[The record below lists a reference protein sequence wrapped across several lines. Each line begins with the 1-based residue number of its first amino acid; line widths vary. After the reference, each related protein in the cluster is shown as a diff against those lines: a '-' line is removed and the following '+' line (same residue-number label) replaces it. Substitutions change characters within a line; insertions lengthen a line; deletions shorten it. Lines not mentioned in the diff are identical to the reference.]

1 MYFYTNYR
9 AHQTHYEQMGNLF
22 GKVKLED
29 TAWNVQKMPSCSCC
43 SSARLSVTRPCSGSA
58 SSLPPPEHNLTSSI
72 YFLVKLKIMKGNFH

>member
-29 TAWNVQKMPSCSCC
+29 TAWNVQKMPSFRDHS
-43 SSARLSVTRPCSGSA
+43 
-58 SSLPPPEHNLTSSI
+58 
-72 YFLVKLKIMKGNFH
+72 FGNSRIPGQWFHPG

>member
-29 TAWNVQKMPSCSCC
+29 TTAWNVQKMPSFRDHS
-43 SSARLSVTRPCSGSA
+43 
-58 SSLPPPEHNLTSSI
+58 
-72 YFLVKLKIMKGNFH
+72 FGNSRIPGQ